1 MICLLQLF
9 WHVTVQKLIA
19 PAMNT
24 KMWNNPIT
32 EDNIKKAREYGF
44 EIIEPDSGRLACG
57 TRGNG
62 RLREPEEILEAITAF
77 ISAPKDMCQ
86 LHVLVK
92 CRPYKRKNRSCKIYF
107 QMS

>member
-1 MICLLQLF
+1 
-9 WHVTVQKLIA
+9 
-19 PAMNT
+19 
-24 KMWNNPIT
+24 MWNNPIT

-86 LHVLVK
+86 PVSYTHLDV
-92 CRPYKRKNRSCKIYF
+92 YKRQKYIFSQWFSTELDI
-107 QMS
+107 